1 MSQATTGN
9 KYKRIIYSRTHQ
21 GASVEVDV
29 YCVLKAFN
37 VTNPAVAHAVKKLLC
52 PGQREKGGV
61 LQDLTEAKDAIFRAI
76 EMEQET
82 GTQTLSQQ
90 IRRIPDKELKEML
103 DRIESGPS
111 SLGYPGSPTAPPF
124 SVGTITRGTITLP
137 KVDNKGRV
145 NVVPPNVFI
154 CQDVNGEFFYH
165 DPITKLPTPAY
176 VFQKPNEP

>member
-61 LQDLTEAKDAIFRAI
+61 LQDLTEAKDAILRAI
-76 EMEQET
+76 EMEQESHT
-82 GTQTLSQQ
+82 PTLSQQ
-90 IRRIPDKELKEML
+90 IRRIPDKELKELL
-103 DRIESGPS
+103 DQIERNPGTIFCS
-111 SLGYPGSPTAPPF
+111 PGSPTAPPVA
-124 SVGTITRGTITLP
+124 VG
-137 KVDNKGRV
+137 
-145 NVVPPNVFI
+145 
-154 CQDVNGEFFYH
+154 Q
-165 DPITKLPTPAY
+165 ITK
-176 VFQKPNEP
+176 KPNEP